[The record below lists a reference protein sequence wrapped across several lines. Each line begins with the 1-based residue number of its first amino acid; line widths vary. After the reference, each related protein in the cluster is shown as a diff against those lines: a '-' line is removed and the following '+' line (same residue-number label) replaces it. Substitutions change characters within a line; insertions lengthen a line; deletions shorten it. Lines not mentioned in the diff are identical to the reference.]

1 MDINYDELT
10 LGQLKDINRQSAKA
24 IASFEDRQKKEAI
37 AKATEIAKAAGFSS
51 LEEMIA
57 AQPAKRVRAEGTISL
72 GVGPGHA
79 VEPALGAPLR
89 CTRSRTKFER
99 ARSSGGSGSISSLS
113 FTLPPFIC
121 TFPLDTSI
129 STYLE

>member
-57 AQPAKRVRAEGTISL
+57 AQPAKRVRAEAKYRHPENPKLTWTGRGRKPSWIAEALEAGKSL
-72 GVGPGHA
+72 DGFA
-79 VEPALGAPLR
+79 V
-89 CTRSRTKFER
+89 
-99 ARSSGGSGSISSLS
+99 
-113 FTLPPFIC
+113 
-121 TFPLDTSI
+121 
-129 STYLE
+129 